1 MYSMTMSDTCATH
14 VLDKGKSESCLVKAP
29 AMHASESVLVV
40 GELLCTSVQANT
52 ERHTRNET
60 REMCSC
66 WGYKQH
72 SSSRKSGE
80 WRDSNFQ
87 QLAFGKSG
95 KLEKTLENFLSF
107 KGLAEPQIHPAPAA
121 RAVLL
126 SARFRFSHRR
136 KVVFKL
142 TCDDTGDQLSR
153 VRIIQASLVALSRSF
168 IRIGHRLSFCVE
180 EFKIIVGKQQ
190 LDRIMSVLK
199 FCHMEQIIAWSVWSL
214 VHVHP
219 S

>member
-1 MYSMTMSDTCATH
+1 MTMSDTCATH

-29 AMHASESVLVV
+29 AMHASESVLMV

-52 ERHTRNET
+52 ETHTRTET

-87 QLAFGKSG
+87 QSSR
-95 KLEKTLENFLSF
+95 SF
-107 KGLAEPQIHPAPAA
+107 KGPAEPQIHPAPTA

-126 SARFRFSHRR
+126 SARFRLSHRR

-142 TCDDTGDQLSR
+142 TCDDTVDQLSR
-153 VRIIQASLVALSRSF
+153 VRIIQASLLSLSRSF
-168 IRIGHRLSFCVE
+168 IRIQYRQSFWVE
-180 EFKIIVGKQQ
+180 EFKIIVGFQQ

-199 FCHMEQIIAWSVWSL
+199 FCHIEQIIAWSVWSL
-214 VHVHP
+214 VHVRP
-219 S
+219 W